1 MPLESGLLAQVYVAE
16 RGSRDPSHQDQAT
29 RIFTHPSMPVPCPAP
44 RPVKSPSQ
52 WLGPAAAATSNPPQ
66 AAEPHLYKQA
76 VREQPAERSGAE
88 QPQRVQEEGSRYM
101 STESDSDTETNV
113 KAPRKPVSPG
123 AAPIRD
129 YKGQSRQM
137 ITMAFLEEGGYFDVP
152 IQVASARLGLG
163 VTTLKR
169 VCRASNMKRWPFRKR
184 NSLGRLIDRTKQ
196 VLDDGTGQDN
206 MQKLAALQVLEKQR
220 QVMRSCQSKD
230 MDEKIKSYRQAI
242 FKLDHA
248 ERKRGEA
255 PATTLQNPLMTKLT
269 ATSAVQRILPGQERF
284 EGQAQS
290 SSSTDN

>member
-1 MPLESGLLAQVYVAE
+1 
-16 RGSRDPSHQDQAT
+16 
-29 RIFTHPSMPVPCPAP
+29 
-44 RPVKSPSQ
+44 
-52 WLGPAAAATSNPPQ
+52 
-66 AAEPHLYKQA
+66 
-76 VREQPAERSGAE
+76 
-88 QPQRVQEEGSRYM
+88 
-101 STESDSDTETNV
+101 
-113 KAPRKPVSPG
+113 
-123 AAPIRD
+123 
-129 YKGQSRQM
+129 
-137 ITMAFLEEGGYFDVP
+137 MAFLEEGGYFDVP

-255 PATTLQNPLMTKLT
+255 PATTIQNPLMTKLT
-269 ATSAVQRILPGQERF
+269 ATSAVQRILPGQERL
-284 EGQAQS
+284 ESQAQS
-290 SSSTDN
+290 SSSADN